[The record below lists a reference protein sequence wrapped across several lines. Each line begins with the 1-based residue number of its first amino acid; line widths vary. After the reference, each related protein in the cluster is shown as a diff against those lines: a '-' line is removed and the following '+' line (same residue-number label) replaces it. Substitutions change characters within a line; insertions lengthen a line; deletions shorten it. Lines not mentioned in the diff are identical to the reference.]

1 MSRVELTELR
11 GVLLHAGK
19 ISTDSRGSFVKFFE
33 RDPRKFHGFDPY
45 INSLAIS
52 SNLAQ
57 GTVRGLHFQ
66 SPPYEE
72 EKVIT
77 CLQGRIFEVIVDL
90 RKDSP
95 TVGKWAAIEVGD
107 AEPSTLC
114 LPKGIAHGYQT
125 LTPGVK
131 ILYGLSSEFNQDHSH
146 SLNYLDNSLNVIW
159 PLPIGEVSEKDSM
172 GLSLRAAL
180 DLTATRSQS

>member
-1 MSRVELTELR
+1 MSRVDLGDLK

-19 ISTDSRGSFVKFFE
+19 ISTDSRGAFVKFFE
-33 RDPRKFHGFDPY
+33 RDPCKSLGFDPN

-52 SNLAQ
+52 SNVAQ

-77 CLQGRIFEVIVDL
+77 CLQGKIFEVVVDL

-107 AEPSTLC
+107 AEPFTLC

-125 LTPGVK
+125 LTPDVK
-131 ILYGLSSEFNQDHSH
+131 ILYGLSSEFNQNHSH
-146 SLNYLDNSLNVIW
+146 SLNYSDNNLNVIW
-159 PLPIGEVSEKDSM
+159 PLPVREVSEKDSR
-172 GLSLRAAL
+172 GLSLGAAL
-180 DLTATRSQS
+180 DLMANDSLS